1 MKRKYSKT
9 LLLSAVIAAVALLR
23 AENASAQL
31 LAVKANASMYAVMT
45 PNLSFEMVTGERT
58 SVDFSIFGHAK
69 PYGKDS
75 RMIGLQPQFKYW
87 FAGRPLV
94 REYVG
99 VMALALA
106 YDSTWKNVTYEGNAA
121 AVGITA
127 GYVLPLGKRWD
138 VEFSGGIGVLAHHHR
153 SYDKETISPSRLETL
168 GCGPIG
174 WRIVPVNLGIK
185 FIYIIR

>member
-9 LLLSAVIAAVALLR
+9 LLLSAVIAAISLLR

-31 LAVKANASMYAVMT
+31 LAVKANAAMYAVMT

-87 FAGRPLV
+87 FAL
-94 REYVG
+94 
-99 VMALALA
+99 L
-106 YDSTWKNVTYEGNAA
+106 
-121 AVGITA
+121 
-127 GYVLPLGKRWD
+127 
-138 VEFSGGIGVLAHHHR
+138 
-153 SYDKETISPSRLETL
+153 
-168 GCGPIG
+168 
-174 WRIVPVNLGIK
+174 
-185 FIYIIR
+185 

>member
-9 LLLSAVIAAVALLR
+9 LLLSAVIAAISLLR

-31 LAVKANASMYAVMT
+31 LAVKANAAMYAVMT

-106 YDSTWKNVTYEGNAA
+106 YDSTWKMSLMRAMPQPSVSQPDTCCLLANVGMWNSPAVSEFLPTITGPMTRRPSLQADLKPSDAA
-121 AVGITA
+121 
-127 GYVLPLGKRWD
+127 L
-138 VEFSGGIGVLAHHHR
+138 
-153 SYDKETISPSRLETL
+153 
-168 GCGPIG
+168 
-174 WRIVPVNLGIK
+174 
-185 FIYIIR
+185 